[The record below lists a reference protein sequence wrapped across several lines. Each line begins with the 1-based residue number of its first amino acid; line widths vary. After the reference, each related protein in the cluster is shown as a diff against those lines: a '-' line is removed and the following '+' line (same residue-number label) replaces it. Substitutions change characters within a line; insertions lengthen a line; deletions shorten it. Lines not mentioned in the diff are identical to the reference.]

1 MVMSEKMKT
10 EERSLYDKNLDLI
23 RRYHEGERDAGEE
36 LAVLN
41 KPLVYNIAARFLG
54 RGVDYEE
61 LCEMGMIGFV
71 KAVNTFDF
79 SKGCAFSTY
88 AVPLIFGEIRR
99 FLRDDGM
106 IKVSRENKR
115 LSAVLNAERE
125 RRINLGLDVGIASIA
140 AAVGI
145 SSEDAAQ
152 ALFSTSPVRSL
163 DDPEYDDDDSGTV
176 GDTVFDADAER
187 GDFEKLSIKMAMEKL
202 GEVERK
208 IIFLRYFRDYSQAE
222 VARVLGLTQVKVSR
236 EEKKILAFMKPYL
249 T

>member
-1 MVMSEKMKT
+1 MKT
-10 EERSLYDKNLDLI
+10 EERSLYDKNIDLI
-23 RRYHEGERDAGEE
+23 RRYREGDREAGEE
-36 LAVLN
+36 LAELN
-41 KPLVYNIAARFLG
+41 RPLVYSIAGKFTG
-54 RGVDYEE
+54 RGTDYDE

-71 KAVNTFDF
+71 KAVNTFDI
-79 SKGCAFSTY
+79 SRGCAFSTY

-125 RRINLGLDVGIASIA
+125 RRISLGLDVGIASIA
-140 AAVGI
+140 KAVGI
-145 SSEDAAQ
+145 SSEDAAA

-163 DDPEYDDDDSGTV
+163 DDPEFDDDDCRTL
-176 GDTVFDADAER
+176 GDSVFDDDALTC
-187 GDFEKLSIKMAMEKL
+187 DLEKLEIRLAMEKL
-202 GEVERK
+202 GSTERK

-222 VARVLGLTQVKVSR
+222 TAKVLGMTQVKISR
-236 EEKKILAFMKPYL
+236 EEKKILSLMKPYL